1 MKKFI
6 YLLPFAIVGIA
17 NAATPWW
24 QQPTVCRLDPT
35 RCYPTMGTGFD
46 SGMWDATANCWGLK
60 LICPQALTGKHVAPE
75 PVGRGDITAGKG
87 INSDFD
93 VSVLDGDCFGARKT
107 RANGTEVLVNG
118 TYVNVWCNGI
128 LNRPDEQVGAGEITY
143 GTQPTCASL
152 AADGYVAVL
161 NNRCYGKRFDTA
173 EYFIECTGS
182 SITPSRLIILNG
194 ADYNTGGANVP
205 TSIQDA
211 NKIFDQMYKT
221 SQEQHGKYFT
231 EE

>member
-6 YLLPFAIVGIA
+6 WILPFAIIGGA

-35 RCYPTMGTGFD
+35 NCYSAMGVGFD

-60 LICPQALTGKHVAPE
+60 LICPQALTTKQSD
-75 PVGRGDITAGKG
+75 PVPIGRGDIAAGKS
-87 INSDFD
+87 ISPDFD
-93 VSVLDGDCFGARKT
+93 VTVLNGDCFGARKT
-107 RANGTEVLVNG
+107 TANGTKASVNG

-128 LNRPDEQVGAGEITY
+128 LDRPDERVASGEITY
-143 GTQPTCASL
+143 GTQPTCARL
-152 AADGYVAVL
+152 AADGYVAVV
-161 NNRCYGKRFDTA
+161 NNRCYGKRFSDS

-182 SITPSRLIILNG
+182 SITPNRLIVLNG

-205 TSIQDA
+205 VTAQDA
-211 NKIFDQMYKT
+211 DAIFDQMYKT
-221 SQEQHGKYFT
+221 SQAQYKQYFKD
-231 EE
+231 E